1 MKTTQAPYLG
11 FLGLIALLGA
21 LCVVAADGR
30 DSAAQSCGRYLGLP
44 DNTRTAL
51 ATGYLEGV
59 QAGLKKE
66 SRDML
71 VPPEDRDHPIW
82 WVLPEG
88 EVSSENLDSALTA
101 FCKYA
106 AGKETNLP
114 EAFSSIAARKE
125 GTPRTAP
132 APFDGRSAMGRA
144 ILPASQLRCANY
156 RSTAESEKTHFIYGY
171 SLGAKAIS
179 AALKTP
185 SEESL
190 AVWPDSDYRGF
201 RAKVDAACNDT
212 RYSDRSIRDVLS
224 LVTAE
229 TKAAKR
235 LASERK

>member
-1 MKTTQAPYLG
+1 MKTRQVPYLG
-11 FLGLIALLGA
+11 FLGLIALLGV
-21 LCVVAADGR
+21 LCEVAADGR
-30 DSAAQSCGRYLGLP
+30 DSAAQSCARYLRLP

-66 SRDML
+66 SRDIL

-101 FCKYA
+101 FCKYT

-114 EAFSSIAARKE
+114 EAFSSIVGGKE

-132 APFDGRSAMGRA
+132 APSDGRSELGRA
-144 ILPASQLRCANY
+144 ILPASEFRCLKYLSA
-156 RSTAESEKTHFIYGY
+156 AESEKTHFVYGY

-190 AVWPDSDYRGF
+190 AVWPDSDYR
-201 RAKVDAACNDT
+201 AVKTKIDATCKDN
-212 RYSDRSIRDVLS
+212 RYSDDSIREVLS

-229 TKAAKR
+229 MGAAKR

>member
-1 MKTTQAPYLG
+1 MKTRQAPYLG
-11 FLGLIALLGA
+11 FLGLIALLGI
-21 LCVVAADGR
+21 LCEVAADGR
-30 DSAAQSCGRYLGLP
+30 DSAAQSCARYLRLP
-44 DNTRTAL
+44 DNARTAL

-66 SRDML
+66 SREML

-101 FCKYA
+101 FCKYG

-132 APFDGRSAMGRA
+132 APSGGRSAMGRA

-156 RSTAESEKTHFIYGY
+156 LSTAESEKTHFVYGY

-190 AVWPDSDYRGF
+190 AVWPDAEYRAVK
-201 RAKVDAACNDT
+201 AKVDAACKDS
-212 RYSDRSIRDVLS
+212 RSSDDSLRDVLS
-224 LVTAE
+224 LATAE
-229 TKAAKR
+229 MGAAKR

>member
-1 MKTTQAPYLG
+1 MKTRQAPYLG
-11 FLGLIALLGA
+11 ILGLIALLGV
-21 LCVVAADGR
+21 LCDVAADGR
-30 DSAAQSCGRYLGLP
+30 NSVAQSCGRYLRLP

-59 QAGLKKE
+59 QDGLKKE

-88 EVSSENLDSALTA
+88 EVSGENLDSALTA
-101 FCKYA
+101 FCKYIA
-106 AGKETNLP
+106 VKETRLAD
-114 EAFSSIAARKE
+114 AFSGIAARKE

-132 APFDGRSAMGRA
+132 ALSDGRSEMGRA
-144 ILPASQLRCANY
+144 ILPACQLRCVNY
-156 RSTAESEKTHFIYGY
+156 LSTAESEKAHFIYGY
-171 SLGAKAIS
+171 SLGAKAIT

-185 SEESL
+185 FEQSL
-190 AVWPDSDYRGF
+190 TVWADSDYRGV
-201 RAKVDAACNDT
+201 RAKVDAACKDT

-229 TKAAKR
+229 TGGARR
-235 LASERK
+235 LASEPK

>member
-1 MKTTQAPYLG
+1 
-11 FLGLIALLGA
+11 LIALLGV
-21 LCVVAADGR
+21 LCEVAADGR
-30 DSAAQSCGRYLGLP
+30 DNAAQSCARYLRLP
-44 DNTRTAL
+44 ENTRTAL

-66 SRDML
+66 SRDIL

-101 FCKYA
+101 FCKYT

-114 EAFSSIAARKE
+114 EVFSSIAARKE

-132 APFDGRSAMGRA
+132 APSDGRSTMGRA
-144 ILPASQLRCANY
+144 ILPASQLRCADY
-156 RSTAESEKTHFIYGY
+156 LSTAEYEKAHFIYGY

-185 SEESL
+185 REQSL
-190 AVWPDSDYRGF
+190 TVWPDSDYRGV
-201 RAKVDAACNDT
+201 RAKLDAACKDT
-212 RYSDRSIRDVLS
+212 RYSDQSIRDVLS
-224 LVTAE
+224 FVTAE
-229 TKAAKR
+229 MGIAKR

>member
-1 MKTTQAPYLG
+1 MKTRQAPYLG
-11 FLGLIALLGA
+11 FLGLIALLGI
-21 LCVVAADGR
+21 LCEVAAGGR
-30 DSAAQSCGRYLGLP
+30 DSAAQSCTRYLRLP

-101 FCKYA
+101 FCKYSA
-106 AGKETNLP
+106 SKETNLP

-132 APFDGRSAMGRA
+132 APSDGRSAMGRA
-144 ILPASQLRCANY
+144 ILPASHLRCANY
-156 RSTAESEKTHFIYGY
+156 LSTAESEKTHFVYGY

-185 SEESL
+185 SEELL
-190 AVWPDSDYRGF
+190 AIWPDSDYRAVK
-201 RAKVDAACNDT
+201 AKVDAACKDS
-212 RYSDRSIRDVLS
+212 RYSDDSIRDVLS

-229 TKAAKR
+229 MGAAKR